1 MTENTQMKV
10 ISISVKDVLGARE
23 FAMEPG
29 KINTIHGR
37 NGSGKTSALTAI
49 QSAIGGGKLAN
60 LSRVQTEAEAVQ
72 DEEVA
77 PEVVLVLEGEDGRQF
92 RVEKN
97 ADKTRVR
104 AQVDDSAAFEDVP
117 SPQRWLDGLFDGRMS
132 NPIRFLEAAEKDRV
146 LILLGALDFEFD
158 RSGLWSRMGLTPD
171 DIAPIPEGLHPL
183 QEIALIR
190 DGVFRERTGVN
201 RDHKGKAQSAE
212 QLLREIPAKTPDDL
226 NTEIGALEA
235 AIEGMSSTIERGCAA
250 AESEFEKAQVEIE
263 AEREAKKARIET
275 ASSLQ
280 VREINEKFE
289 QQIAELRETQRRDVA
304 LVDDLAAADQKA
316 VDRDADTAIAKS
328 RSDRDEALAS
338 FQEAAATLASKR
350 EQLAEL
356 RGRQEGVVKAQALRT
371 QADQFK
377 ADADELKGRSDHL
390 TEAIRTLDQYRAELA
405 DNLPIRGLEIQGDG
419 KKAKLLV
426 GGVEFDQLN
435 TAQQIEI
442 AVKVA
447 CIRAKKQRLPVVC
460 VDGAERMDAQNFA
473 ALKTAL
479 DAENVQAFIARV
491 SDDDLNVETD

>member
-1 MTENTQMKV
+1 MTDQMKV

-60 LSRVQTEAEAVQ
+60 LSRVQTEAEAVE
-72 DEEVA
+72 DEQVA

-104 AQVDDSAAFEDVP
+104 AQIDDSAAFEDVP

-132 NPIRFLEAAEKDRV
+132 NPIRFLEASEKDRV
-146 LILLGALDFEFD
+146 LILLGALDLDFD
-158 RSGLWSRMGLTPD
+158 RAGLWSRMELLPEE
-171 DIAPIPEGLHPL
+171 IAPVPEGLHPL

-190 DGVFRERTGVN
+190 EGIFRERTGVN
-201 RDHKGKAQSAE
+201 RDQKGKAQSAE
-212 QLLREIPAKTPDDL
+212 QLLREIPAKTPEDL
-226 NTEIGALEA
+226 NTEIA
-235 AIEGMSSTIERGCAA
+235 AIEEAVAGMSGTIERGQ
-250 AESEFEKAQVEIE
+250 AEAEGLFKNSEVRIE
-263 AEREAKKARIET
+263 AEREAKKARIDT
-275 ASSLQ
+275 AASEKIQ
-280 VREINEKFE
+280 EINEKFE

-304 LVDDLAAADQKA
+304 LVEDLAEADKKA
-316 VDRDADTAIAKS
+316 VDSQARTEEEKALN
-328 RSDRDEALAS
+328 DRDVALRSFEEASAILA
-338 FQEAAATLASKR
+338 AKR
-350 EQLAEL
+350 EELAEL

-371 QADQFK
+371 QADQFQ
-377 ADADELKGRSDHL
+377 ADADELKGRSEKL
-390 TEAIRTLDQYRAELA
+390 TAAIRTLDQYRAELA
-405 DNLPIRGLEIQGDG
+405 DNLPIKGLEIQGDG
-419 KKAKLLV
+419 KKSKLLV

-460 VDGAERMDAQNFA
+460 VDGAERMDAVNFA
-473 ALKTAL
+473 ALKAAL
-479 DAENVQAFIARV
+479 DSENVQAFIARV
-491 SDDDLNVETD
+491 SDEDLKVEAE